1 MAFMNYEI
9 TGKQPWWQ
17 VEDGET
23 SFYPCAYFTRSE
35 VEKLH
40 DLDSGATDD
49 IEKVTRIEGYGA
61 RLSAPG
67 YLDCTEWGVYES
79 RAAAKA
85 ALDEMYGDD
94 EADEADDEPACEA
107 ALGC

>member
-17 VEDGET
+17 VEDGST
-23 SFYPCAYFTRSE
+23 SFYPCEFFTKKE
-35 VEKLH
+35 IAEMH
-40 DLDSGATDD
+40 DLDLADEDD
-49 IEKVTRIEGYGA
+49 AEKVAQIDGYGA
-61 RLSAPG
+61 RLSASG

-79 RAAAKA
+79 RAAARA

-94 EADEADDEPACEA
+94 EADDEA
-107 ALGC
+107 ACDDALGY